1 MKLQKKINILLVLLV
16 IVLISLISF
25 VGVYKKQKNIM
36 VNVVPNYNFG
46 TNLNGH
52 RKVVFEVDNTDDKSA
67 KTEEKTTDKKDDN
80 KPKKS
85 KEELEKD
92 YDKSL
97 NIIKKRL
104 SYLKVR
110 DYTVSLDKNTGR
122 IEIMLPEEDYTDT
135 IISQLYAKG
144 EFEIRDSATSEVL
157 MTNSDVSKAEVV
169 KAAKADGTKDIVL
182 NIYFNSKGAK
192 KFENITKD
200 YQNQVINTTNM
211 NGTTDAKKAS
221 ATHKTVDIMIDGN
234 KIYSPSFDTIVDS
247 GILSI
252 TMGNSSSEIADFDD
266 HFEGSKSIAAI
277 ASNAVLPVKYQAKTN
292 YYIASPI
299 NKNNISYVVYV
310 GIIIVL
316 LISLALII
324 KYRLIGVLG
333 TVISIGYVALLLIVI
348 RYANVELSL
357 EGFFGLIPAFVI
369 GTIFNIFAG
378 SQFKISMINKE
389 KIVARNE
396 VFKKFGISII
406 PIIIFTVIAC
416 LDPLSSLFS
425 LGMVLFWSVVVAI
438 VYYFVITAVIVDS
451 MDKKK

>member
-1 MKLQKKINILLVLLV
+1 
-16 IVLISLISF
+16 
-25 VGVYKKQKNIM
+25 
-36 VNVVPNYNFG
+36 
-46 TNLNGH
+46 
-52 RKVVFEVDNTDDKSA
+52 
-67 KTEEKTTDKKDDN
+67 
-80 KPKKS
+80 
-85 KEELEKD
+85 
-92 YDKSL
+92 
-97 NIIKKRL
+97 
-104 SYLKVR
+104 
-110 DYTVSLDKNTGR
+110 
-122 IEIMLPEEDYTDT
+122 
-135 IISQLYAKG
+135 
-144 EFEIRDSATSEVL
+144 
-157 MTNSDVSKAEVV
+157 
-169 KAAKADGTKDIVL
+169 
-182 NIYFNSKGAK
+182 
-192 KFENITKD
+192 
-200 YQNQVINTTNM
+200 
-211 NGTTDAKKAS
+211 
-221 ATHKTVDIMIDGN
+221 
-234 KIYSPSFDTIVDS
+234 
-247 GILSI
+247 
-252 TMGNSSSEIADFDD
+252 MGNSSSEIADFDD
-266 HFEGSKSIAAI
+266 QFEGSKSIAAI

-299 NKNNISYVVYV
+299 NKNNIIYVVYV